1 MTPKLGF
8 IALIALAAMTSAAA
22 ADCRI
27 IGGGFRL
34 AQNESLSATGLL
46 SHGRSCILN
55 FRSYSTAQFTSGSIV
70 SRPSNGTLSQVG
82 ALLFRYAPK
91 SGFKGVDQY
100 ALRVCGI
107 GSGGPGCATIT
118 YNMTVE

>member
-1 MTPKLGF
+1 MVLKHGVF
-8 IALIALAAMTSAAA
+8 ALIATAAMTSAAT

-27 IGGGFRL
+27 IGGSFRL
-34 AQNESLSATGLL
+34 AQNESLSTTGVL
-46 SHGRSCILN
+46 SHGRSCMMN
-55 FRSYSTAQFTSGSIV
+55 FRSYSTAQLTSGSIV
-70 SRPSNGTLSQVG
+70 SRPSNGTLTQVG

-100 ALRVCGI
+100 ALRVCGN

-118 YNMTVE
+118 YNLTVE